1 MTYVIAVGNRKGGVG
16 KTSYVLNLAHA
27 LQLLGLR
34 VLCADLDP
42 QRNLTDVL
50 LGGSTEPELT
60 LFDALYDERPGTLG
74 QVVMGTDFSGVDL
87 LPGDEALARIEVENI
102 MAPEARLKNAAEGA
116 DLDHYDV
123 MLLDMPPAL
132 GRLTL
137 NGLIYAN
144 EARIVIDSESFSV
157 KGAVK
162 FMELT
167 TRVRGSAMYNPGL
180 AEPKIVVN
188 KYAGTSEHMYQ
199 RQALDAAFGS
209 AVLAPAIPRTTA
221 IADGQSARVP
231 LSKISSKGAVKA
243 GEAFT
248 SHAVAIQ
255 EELSTK

>member
-1 MTYVIAVGNRKGGVG
+1 M
-16 KTSYVLNLAHA
+16 
-27 LQLLGLR
+27 
-34 VLCADLDP
+34 
-42 QRNLTDVL
+42 
-50 LGGSTEPELT
+50 
-60 LFDALYDERPGTLG
+60 
-74 QVVMGTDFSGVDL
+74 
-87 LPGDEALARIEVENI
+87 ARIEVENI

-231 LSKISSKGAVKA
+231 LSKISSRGAVKA
-243 GEAFT
+243 SEAFT
-248 SHAVAIQ
+248 SHAVEIQ
-255 EELSTK
+255 KELSTK

>member
-1 MTYVIAVGNRKGGVG
+1 MTHVIAVGNRKGGVG

-27 LQLLGLR
+27 LQMLGLV

-50 LGGSTEPELT
+50 IGGSTEPDLT

-74 QVVMGTDFSGVDL
+74 QVIVGTDFAGIDL
-87 LPGDEALARIEVENI
+87 LPGDEALARIEVESI
-102 MAPEARLKNAAEGA
+102 MAPEVRLKNAAEGA
-116 DLDHYDV
+116 DLGHYDV
-123 MLLDMPPAL
+123 ILLDMPPAL
-132 GRLTL
+132 GRLTI

-188 KYAGTSEHMYQ
+188 KYAGTSEHKYQ
-199 RQALDAAFGS
+199 RKALETAFGP
-209 AVLAPAIPRTTA
+209 AVITPEIPRTTA

-231 LSKISSKGAVKA
+231 LTRISSPGGVKA
-243 GEAFT
+243 GDAFT
-248 SHAVAIQ
+248 SHAVAIKK
-255 EELSTK
+255 ELNRK